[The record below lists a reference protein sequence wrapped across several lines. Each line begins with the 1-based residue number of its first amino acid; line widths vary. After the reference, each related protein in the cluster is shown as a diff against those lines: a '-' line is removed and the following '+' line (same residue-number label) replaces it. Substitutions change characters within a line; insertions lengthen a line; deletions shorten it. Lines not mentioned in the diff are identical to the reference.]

1 MTKRDLSRV
10 DVRLDK
16 MKATDPEIHRRI
28 REAVAKPRTK
38 EERFEQKV
46 SWVYGN
52 QPREMNLTRER
63 IREIILD
70 MD

>member
-16 MKATDPEIHRRI
+16 MKTTDPEIHRRI

-52 QPREMNLTRER
+52 QPREMNLTREK